1 MNRRHPLLTLV
12 VCVALAPIT
21 MASSCK
27 DKDNTDQ
34 NGNGNGTGNG
44 EGADGVGVEST
55 LQVISIDPAGA
66 EPNQGLSAQ
75 VFGSGFQAD
84 AEVYV
89 GTIRIASVN
98 RFDEN
103 TLQITVPPL
112 ETGNYDV
119 KVRNPNG
126 ESSTLYGGLTV
137 RVGASGQGG
146 EAGAGSGG
154 GSEAG
159 PTIPPGVDCGRLVI
173 SFGFDSYALSADARG
188 TLGAA
193 MGCFRG
199 GAGAV
204 TVEGHCDERG
214 TTDYN
219 LALGQKRADAVRGYL
234 TAQGVPSSQVR
245 VVSYGEERPVD
256 KGHSESAWARNRRAE
271 VKAPR

>member
-1 MNRRHPLLTLV
+1 MTRRHPLLTLL

-34 NGNGNGTGNG
+34 NGNGTGNG

-66 EPNQGLSAQ
+66 EPNQSLSAQ

-89 GTIRIASVN
+89 GTVRIASVT

-146 EAGAGSGG
+146 EAGAGSGASG
-154 GSEAG
+154 ADAG
-159 PTIPPGVDCGRLVI
+159 PTVPPGVDCGRVVVN
-173 SFGFDSYALSADARG
+173 FGFDAYTLSEGARS

-199 GAGAV
+199 AGGAV
-204 TVEGHCDERG
+204 TIEGHCDERG

-219 LALGQKRADAVRGYL
+219 LALGQKRAESVRGYL
-234 TAQGVPSSQVR
+234 TAQGVPSSQLR
-245 VVSYGEERPVD
+245 IVSYGEERPVD
-256 KGHSESAWARNRRAE
+256 KGAGESAWARNRRAE